1 MLAAAPRAR
10 PALGV
15 WSLMKGCWESQT
27 LFEEKEEHI
36 LVHLNSEGITSHH
49 HLLKSQRVFQSLRQ
63 NCGGVSAV
71 LF

>member
-1 MLAAAPRAR
+1 
-10 PALGV
+10 
-15 WSLMKGCWESQT
+15 MKDCWESQT

-49 HLLKSQRVFQSLRQ
+49 HLLKSQRVFQSLSQ
-63 NCGGVSAV
+63 SCGEVSAV